1 MIRRLLRTRPPALV
15 AVLVLLA
22 GGALAQTVPPPPSRP
37 FAPAAGDVVPTFE
50 SLSIDGSPRK
60 VDFPAGSE
68 TVLLIFSAGCP
79 HCQRMIPEWNR
90 AYGRK
95 PKELRVLGV
104 LTDRETPGF
113 WQTFSVTFPVVRSP
127 VPERSQRPPCPAD
140 AAGGRGGPDRGRH
153 LRRDRPHPPRRAVQS
168 LSPRER
174 RAIARSPSPE
184 GAPLPVRAA
193 PRPSAAR
200 RASSPTRGTPAERA
214 GAREAPCS
222 GRGRGG
228 F

>member
-127 VPERSQRPPCPAD
+127 GPQFLSDLNVHRVPLMLRV
-140 AAGGRGGPDRGRH
+140 AGGGRIEDVISGETDPIR
-153 LRRDRPHPPRRAVQS
+153 LGELFHP
-168 LSPRER
+168 
-174 RAIARSPSPE
+174 
-184 GAPLPVRAA
+184 
-193 PRPSAAR
+193 
-200 RASSPTRGTPAERA
+200 
-214 GAREAPCS
+214 
-222 GRGRGG
+222 
-228 F
+228 